1 MPVQARQVQIIVMR
15 NLRRRLAGSEA
26 AVDLRALEMLACA
39 TISTHICSE
48 AGEP

>member
-1 MPVQARQVQIIVMR
+1 MAMQARRVQIMIAR
-15 NLRRRLAGSEA
+15 DLCHRLAGGEA